1 MRLTTLQRQLIWPAE
16 LPLSQLRVWIHQQL
30 AQEGELLRWAIT
42 GVEVHK
48 GSLGFERW
56 LAVEAVISA

>member
-16 LPLSQLRVWIHQQL
+16 LPLEQLRGWIDQQL

-48 GSLGFERW
+48 DSLGLERW
-56 LAVEAVISA
+56 LAVEAVIST